1 QASPY
6 QVACPP
12 LTWPATAYSPAVHGN
27 APLSSDGGQD
37 APCQGAASCA
47 YDSPAWLS
55 VSCDP
60 VVVVAAGD
68 GEAVAADDARAAAD
82 VGATAGAWSATWVE
96 DEPPSVVAMITMAA
110 TATAVPA

>member
-6 QVACPP
+6 QVVCPP

-68 GEAVAADDARAAAD
+68 GEAVGDGDAVAADDARAAAD
-82 VGATAGAWSATWVE
+82 VGATAGAWSAT
-96 DEPPSVVAMITMAA
+96 
-110 TATAVPA
+110 